1 MTAQSS
7 QSLVPELAV
16 VNGKVVVTSLHV
28 AEVFEKRHDH
38 VLRDI
43 GYILTQLVDSVGNP
57 KIGGIGGNP
66 QVDDSFGKLNFEPSE
81 YTIVNNLG
89 HSVNK
94 PMYLLARDG
103 FTLLAMGF
111 TGKRALEFKIAY
123 INAFN
128 AMEQALLDRPSP
140 PVLSGREYVEIR
152 RLVDCIEQSFH
163 MKGGAQVAAN
173 AALRQRLGIASV
185 RKIPVERRA
194 EALSVLAALE
204 KEAFAFKSKV
214 IDCERAFFR
223 SRFGEI
229 PPELLAAAHEA
240 DNLPATQPPLTF

>member
-16 VNGKVVVTSLHV
+16 VNGKVVATSLHV
-28 AEVFEKRHDH
+28 AEVFEKNHFH

-43 GYILTQLVDSVGNP
+43 AEILTQ
-57 KIGGIGGNP
+57 
-66 QVDDSFGKLNFEPSE
+66 VDDYFGKSNFGFSE

-152 RLVDCIEQSFH
+152 RLVDCIELNFH
-163 MKGGAQVAAN
+163 MKGGAQFAVN
-173 AALRQRLGIASV
+173 ATLRQRLGIASV